1 MHSSDYRYPNS
12 TDSFMI
18 PQTYKHREVCTRRI
32 ESEGGSP
39 SLLSIQVTNMARLFL
54 LVVAQDLVLELYKVS
69 VISCINEPAT
79 VVIVLGDP

>member
-1 MHSSDYRYPNS
+1 
-12 TDSFMI
+12 
-18 PQTYKHREVCTRRI
+18 
-32 ESEGGSP
+32 
-39 SLLSIQVTNMARLFL
+39 MARLFL